1 MEKERTA
8 ARESQIGRGL
18 RILEVLFLD
27 PINGMS
33 NKEIIEKTNLPA
45 VDVCRKLKDLEE
57 AKWAEKNDLE
67 RWTPTVKAVGLLKKY
82 NLYLTATAEKL
93 ETFENRSNAYA
104 RR

>member
-1 MEKERTA
+1 MTK
-8 ARESQIGRGL
+8 ESQIGRGL

-57 AKWAEKNDLE
+57 AKWAQKNDLE

-82 NLYLTATAEKL
+82 NLQLADLSQKI
-93 ETFENRSNAYA
+93 ETFEARSNAYA